1 MVLDLHYVG
10 KVNKNNPMAEETGEL
25 VSSVT
30 KFYSFFTVQNCVFV
44 DFIVT
49 FAS

>member
-1 MVLDLHYVG
+1 MVLGLHYAG
-10 KVNKNNPMAEETGEL
+10 KVNKNNPMTEETSEL
-25 VSSVT
+25 VSDVT
-30 KFYSFFTVQNCVFV
+30 KFYSFFTAQNCAFV

>member
-1 MVLDLHYVG
+1 MVLGLHYAG
-10 KVNKNNPMAEETGEL
+10 KVNKNNPMAEETSEL

-30 KFYSFFTVQNCVFV
+30 IFYSFFTVQNCVLE